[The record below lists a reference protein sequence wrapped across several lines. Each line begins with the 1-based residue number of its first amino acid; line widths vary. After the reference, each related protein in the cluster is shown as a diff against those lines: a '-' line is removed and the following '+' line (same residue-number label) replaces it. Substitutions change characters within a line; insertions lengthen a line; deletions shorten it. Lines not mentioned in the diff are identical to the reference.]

1 MSALEVFKVIF
12 QFAGSLALLLFAM
25 DMLSSGIQKG
35 ANDKLQNLFKIISG
49 NRITAVLTGLFV
61 TAVIQSSGATTVM
74 VISFVNA
81 HVLSLTQAIG
91 IIFGANIGTTVTAW
105 IVSLLGFSFSIS
117 KLAIPIFG
125 IGFFIFTKKNWKY
138 HDIGEV
144 LMGFGLLFLGLG
156 MLTDV
161 LDLQPESIAFITKFT
176 DSGFW
181 GLLLAVVIGIGVTAL
196 IHSSSA
202 FTAIVLTLGYNGA
215 LSWEFAAALVFGSN
229 IGSTVDAVLAAI
241 GSSTNAK
248 RAALVHTLFN
258 VSGTL
263 LALCFFRP
271 LLNLVDFIVPGTPE
285 SNITNHIAMLHTVFN
300 ISATIIFTPF
310 IKQIELLVTKIIKTQ
325 PKPLNDYSSYEPKFI
340 AATQIPS
347 ASIGII
353 QTTKE
358 INSMAKLCGKSLNF
372 CIEAIKENNPEL
384 ISGNYEIVKKLD
396 TYIDSMN
403 ETLAS
408 FLVKISHLDSAGQN
422 ERHQIDT
429 LMQTSSYLKTFK
441 DECSSIMKLIQ
452 KASDKKL
459 FFKEKSTEKL
469 LDFAL
474 SVEALMSLI
483 SINFTTGITSE
494 IKMLAVEMEEGINK
508 TRKKLKKL
516 ATHRIEDGGDVNAEL
531 IYIDI
536 SRHFEVAA
544 SNLSNIFKIS

>member
-1 MSALEVFKVIF
+1 MNALEVFKVIF

-144 LMGFGLLFLGLG
+144 LMGFGLLFLGLS

-161 LDLQPESIAFITKFT
+161 LSIKPESLEFITKY
-176 DSGFW
+176 SGFW

-202 FTAIVLTLGYNGA
+202 FTAIVLTLGYKGA
-215 LSWEFAAALVFGSN
+215 ITWEFAAALVFGSN

-258 VSGTL
+258 VTGTL

-271 LLNLVDFIVPGTPE
+271 LLNLVDLIVPGTPE
-285 SNITNHIAMLHTVFN
+285 SNITNHIAMLHTIFN
-300 ISATIIFTPF
+300 ISATVIFTPF
-310 IKQIELLVTKIIKTQ
+310 IKQIEALVTKIIKPQ

-340 AATQIPS
+340 SSTQIPS

-429 LMQTSSYLKTFK
+429 LMQTSSYLKTFN

-544 SNLSNIFKIS
+544 ANLSNIFKIS

>member
-1 MSALEVFKVIF
+1 M
-12 QFAGSLALLLFAM
+12 GY
-25 DMLSSGIQKG
+25 KG
-35 ANDKLQNLFKIISG
+35 A
-49 NRITAVLTGLFV
+49 IT
-61 TAVIQSSGATTVM
+61 
-74 VISFVNA
+74 
-81 HVLSLTQAIG
+81 
-91 IIFGANIGTTVTAW
+91 
-105 IVSLLGFSFSIS
+105 
-117 KLAIPIFG
+117 
-125 IGFFIFTKKNWKY
+125 
-138 HDIGEV
+138 
-144 LMGFGLLFLGLG
+144 
-156 MLTDV
+156 
-161 LDLQPESIAFITKFT
+161 
-176 DSGFW
+176 
-181 GLLLAVVIGIGVTAL
+181 
-196 IHSSSA
+196 
-202 FTAIVLTLGYNGA
+202 
-215 LSWEFAAALVFGSN
+215 WEFAAALVFGSN
-229 IGSTVDAVLAAI
+229 IGSTVDAILAAI

-258 VSGTL
+258 VTGTL

-285 SNITNHIAMLHTVFN
+285 SNITNHIAMLHTIFN
-300 ISATIIFTPF
+300 ISATVIFTPF
-310 IKQIELLVTKIIKTQ
+310 IKQIEALVTKIIKPQ

-340 AATQIPS
+340 SSTQIPS

>member
-1 MSALEVFKVIF
+1 MSALEIFRVVF

-125 IGFFIFTKKNWKY
+125 IGFFIFTMKKWKY

-229 IGSTVDAVLAAI
+229 IGSTVDAVLAAM

-271 LLNLVDFIVPGTPE
+271 LLNLVDFIVPGTPN

-372 CIEAIKENNPEL
+372 CIEAIKENRPEL
-384 ISGNYEIVKKLD
+384 VSGNYDIVKKLD
-396 TYIDSMN
+396 SYIDSMN

-429 LMQTSSYLKTFK
+429 LMQTSSYLKSFN
-441 DECSSIMKLIQ
+441 DECSAIMKLIQ

-494 IKMLAVEMEEGINK
+494 IKLLAAEMEDGINK